1 MKLSGLLLGALTLTG
16 SSMAMA
22 ATLTVEVNQ
31 ITANGVGASLGTVTM
46 RDTKQGLLV
55 EPKLSGLP
63 PGPHGFHV
71 HENPNCGPGMSNGQM
86 AAGFAAGGH
95 FDPMHTGKHSG
106 PHEKNGHLGDLP
118 VLVVDKDG
126 TATLPV
132 LAERLKAKDVP
143 GHALM
148 VHAGGDN
155 YADEPAPLGG
165 GGPRIACGAIKGAAK
180 SAMAGMKHMQGM
192 KKKM

>member
-1 MKLSGLLLGALTLTG
+1 MTMKFCGLLLGALTLTG
-16 SSMAMA
+16 RSMAMA
-22 ATLTVEVNQ
+22 GTLTVEVNQ
-31 ITANGVGASLGTVTM
+31 ITADGVGTSLGTVTM

-86 AAGFAAGGH
+86 AAGFAARGH

-126 TATLPV
+126 TATPPV
-132 LAERLKAKDVP
+132 LAERLKAKDVAS
-143 GHALM
+143 HALT
-148 VHAGGDN
+148 VHAGG
-155 YADEPAPLGG
+155 G
-165 GGPRIACGAIKGAAK
+165 K
-180 SAMAGMKHMQGM
+180 Q
-192 KKKM
+192 